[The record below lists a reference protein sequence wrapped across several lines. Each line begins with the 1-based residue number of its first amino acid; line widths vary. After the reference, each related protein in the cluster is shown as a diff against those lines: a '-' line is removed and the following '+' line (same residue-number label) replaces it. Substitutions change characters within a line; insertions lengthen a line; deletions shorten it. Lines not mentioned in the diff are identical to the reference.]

1 MRSEAQIIA
10 DIEKQ
15 VAQGVPVE
23 QALTDL
29 NKAFQS
35 KPEYKQYMDY
45 KKAQMTPAATTPE
58 VKNFGTS
65 DRPDYRQYNTSTGQ
79 WETVTQGGY
88 MDVPRT

>member
-1 MRSEAQIIA
+1 MKSILATYAQMGITPMRSEAQIIA
-10 DIEKQ
+10 DIENQ

-45 KKAQMTPAATTPE
+45 KKAQMTPTVDKTPYQLA
-58 VKNFGTS
+58 NL
-65 DRPDYRQYNTSTGQ
+65 
-79 WETVTQGGY
+79 
-88 MDVPRT
+88 